1 MKNLKR
7 EVLWGTLIVII
18 LLTVFSVYGA
28 FLGAE
33 RAQVFFN
40 SIPLAIYWGLFL
52 ALLLA
57 GCMAF
62 KRLVR
67 VPALLLI
74 HAGCIAILI
83 GGLWGS
89 GKGQVIQ
96 KKLFS
101 RDFVG
106 SGYIMAFPGQQTSEI
121 QVGEGENRQIKELPF
136 VVAVDDFRIEYYD
149 PEGEVFIE
157 APSVQQQWFMKDDL
171 KTSMDLGEQFGSVQ
185 IVNTFKDCRISIG
198 QNGGKTTA
206 YNVPGS
212 GYNPAVELLVTPPGG
227 GQPQTKYIFE
237 KSPGHA
243 NQGSPLVFQY
253 RHNRRI
259 ISDYISDVRILA
271 NKGDQEAATQ
281 KAIEVNH
288 PLYYGG
294 YHFYQS
300 SYGQDRGRTYTVL
313 SVTNTTGLIWV
324 FGGFLLMCLGIS
336 WQCWFLDIRKVLK
349 QEAL

>member
-7 EVLWGTLIVII
+7 QVLWCTLIVIL

-28 FLGAE
+28 FIGAKD
-33 RAQVFFN
+33 AKIFFN
-40 SIPLAIYWGLFL
+40 SIPMAVYWGLFL

-57 GCMAF
+57 GFAAF
-62 KRLVR
+62 KRLIR
-67 VPALLLI
+67 VPALLMI
-74 HAGCIAILI
+74 HLGCVAILI

-96 KKLFS
+96 KKLFG
-101 RDFVG
+101 RELIG
-106 SGYIMAFPGQQTSEI
+106 SGYVMAFPGQQTS
-121 QVGEGENRQIKELPF
+121 QVQTGDGDDIRMETLPF

-149 PEGEVFIE
+149 PVGELLVT
-157 APSVQQQWFMKDDL
+157 APSAQKQWTMTDEP
-171 KTSMDLGEQFGSVQ
+171 KTSLDLGEAFGSVQ
-185 IVNTFKDCRISIG
+185 VLNIFKNCRISIG
-198 QNGGKTTA
+198 QNGGETTA
-206 YNVPGS
+206 YDVPGQ

-227 GQPQTKYIFE
+227 GEPRKRYIFE
-237 KSPGHA
+237 QNPGHA
-243 NQGSPLVFQY
+243 SQGSPLAFQY
-253 RHNRRI
+253 RRNRRS

-271 NKGDQEAATQ
+271 KPGDEECVAE

-300 SYGQDRGRTYTVL
+300 SYGQDRGRMYTVL
-313 SVTNTTGLIWV
+313 SMTHATGLAWV
-324 FGGFLLMCLGIS
+324 FGGFLLMCVGIS
-336 WQCWFLDIRKVLK
+336 WQCWFSDIRKVLK